1 MSDTNQGIACAP
13 PTSAVAITVLALVA
27 GVAGCAETAT
37 EAPHPPTELAYPTN
51 LALDATGRYLFV
63 VSSNF
68 DLRYDGAAIQV
79 LDLTTHTF
87 LPDAAIQL
95 PSFPGILALRNH
107 GGQST
112 NGYVPVRE
120 TDSLAWFDIVWS
132 DTVPSIPDLRCGG
145 DSDNETGIEIC
156 SDDYRLKRKE
166 NPGEATLRVGNDP
179 FGVGI
184 RTSKGVGDDILF
196 TGALRDG
203 ILAVYRLDQLGKPR
217 LVDNRTLT
225 SGLYGIATS
234 PATGV
239 TYVSTQLSQQV
250 YTVETAPE
258 QVGLRTSPAEP
269 PSLADP
275 EASPVTS
282 LGAFGIPNV
291 SSSVN
296 YGQSIHFNTT
306 GSRAYLVMRSPPS
319 VVMIDTTPGMDG
331 VAKNQILGFVD
342 VGARPAELA
351 VVSHSD
357 KTGDR
362 LYVPCFGSGDLYVI
376 DTTIGA
382 TVDIIHLGVGPY
394 DIEIVHQPM
403 LGIYRAYVSMFEES
417 AIAVVE
423 LNPYDP
429 FYHQVIAKIRS
440 TPNYLLATE

>member
-1 MSDTNQGIACAP
+1 MIISDQEKRCGRHVPSVVISTLIVVCCFV
-13 PTSAVAITVLALVA
+13 S
-27 GVAGCAETAT
+27 CAETAK
-37 EAPHPPTELAYPTN
+37 ESPHPPTELAYPTN

-95 PSFPGILALRNH
+95 PSFPGILTLREKN
-107 GGQST
+107 GKSA

-132 DTVPSIPDLRCGG
+132 DTNPPTPDLRCGG
-145 DSDNETGIEIC
+145 NADNATGIEIC
-156 SDDYRLKRKE
+156 SEDYRLKRKE
-166 NPGEATLRVGNDP
+166 IPNKGTLRVGNDP
-179 FGVGI
+179 FGIGI
-184 RTSKGVGDDILF
+184 RTSTGIGDDILF

-203 ILAVYRLDQLGKPR
+203 ILAVYRLDHLGKPR
-217 LVDNRTLT
+217 LVDNRTLA

-250 YTVETAPE
+250 YTIETAPE
-258 QVGLRTSPAEP
+258 QVGLSTSPAEP
-269 PSLADP
+269 TDP
-275 EASPVTS
+275 TEAEASPVTS

-291 SSSVN
+291 SSAVN
-296 YGQSIHFNTT
+296 YGQSIHFNKT
-306 GSRAYLVMRSPPS
+306 GTRAYLVMRSPPS
-319 VVMIDTTPGMDG
+319 VVIIDTTPGMNG
-331 VAKNQILGFVD
+331 VAKNQVIGFVD

-351 VVSHSD
+351 VVSQSN
-357 KTGDR
+357 GIADR

-376 DTTIGA
+376 DTAIGA
-382 TVDIIHLGVGPY
+382 TIDIVHLGVGPY
-394 DIEIVHQPM
+394 DIVVTDQPT
-403 LGIYRAYVSMFEES
+403 LGLNRAYISMFEES

-423 LNPYDP
+423 LNPTDP
-429 FYHQVIAKIRS
+429 FFHQVIAKIRS
-440 TPNYLLATE
+440 TPDYLIAAQ